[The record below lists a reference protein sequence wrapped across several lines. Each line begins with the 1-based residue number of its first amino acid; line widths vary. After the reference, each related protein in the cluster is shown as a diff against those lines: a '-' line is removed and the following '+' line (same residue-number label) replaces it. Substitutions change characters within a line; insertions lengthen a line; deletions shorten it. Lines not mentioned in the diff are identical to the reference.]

1 MRFLLFFIAE
11 SPKARSEFLNK
22 KSLIE
27 QIIRTRFKVRDISV
41 LLLAVSPYEKS
52 LLEFVQKMILDSN
65 EEVDHILVL
74 IESEHLVTLETIR
87 NAVFI
92 GAIDDFGYRTNVWTG
107 LADYLTKL
115 LKNYKLFF
123 DLISA
128 QINYEV
134 LALPIRNFRADEFGE
149 LLTTFK
155 NKTLD
160 REFFNSLS
168 KSLGAMR
175 RRRQPKRRSSYPD
188 KYYMDIRQLYFQYG
202 KELHSKYATG
212 EGHLLSCQING
223 LYRFGYRLEQ
233 GRHYNVS
240 TGDGNKR
247 VMMNLTLINC
257 HDEKVKVKNR
267 DHVNMFSPYR

>member
-74 IESEHLVTLETIR
+74 IESEHLVTLEPIR

-92 GAIDDFGYRTNVWTG
+92 GAIDDFDYRTNVWTG

-115 LKNYKLFF
+115 LKNYKLG
-123 DLISA
+123 IS
-128 QINYEV
+128 
-134 LALPIRNFRADEFGE
+134 
-149 LLTTFK
+149 K
-155 NKTLD
+155 N
-160 REFFNSLS
+160 S
-168 KSLGAMR
+168 
-175 RRRQPKRRSSYPD
+175 
-188 KYYMDIRQLYFQYG
+188 
-202 KELHSKYATG
+202 
-212 EGHLLSCQING
+212 
-223 LYRFGYRLEQ
+223 
-233 GRHYNVS
+233 
-240 TGDGNKR
+240 
-247 VMMNLTLINC
+247 
-257 HDEKVKVKNR
+257 
-267 DHVNMFSPYR
+267 